1 MTNIENI
8 KQSQIDINND
18 LEFLGEILSSD
29 SIDFSDQLKAAA
41 ILQDVISACN
51 TAVIPFKAKL
61 RDMGKASGESKYEAR
76 CNDGEV
82 CAAVITPKRA
92 YKLSKSFSVAQAIQL
107 PEFDALVEEK
117 TTYKLKRG
125 AAETILSMSGDN
137 RDQWMELIES
147 SNPTPRV
154 SLNFVK

>member
-1 MTNIENI
+1 MTNTNNI

-18 LEFLGEILSSD
+18 LQFLAEIITNQSV
-29 SIDFSDQLKAAA
+29 DFSDQLKAAA
-41 ILQDVISACN
+41 ILQDVIGACN
-51 TAVIPFKAKL
+51 TALIPFKAKL

-82 CAAVITPKRA
+82 CAAVITPKRS
-92 YKLSKSFSVAQAIQL
+92 YKLAKSFNVAEAIAL

-137 RDQWMELIES
+137 RDQWMNLIES

-154 SLNFVK
+154 SLNFLK